1 MEELRIDVSKLTK
14 EEQARWK
21 KEVQNVWKLNHTM
34 PYTDE
39 YNELLDKLIPNRGE
53 NVDIRTP
60 LAGVNLGKVV
70 IGNNVVIMNGSLMMA
85 SGGITIEDNTMLA
98 ANVQLISN
106 NHDLD
111 VRAVITCLPIHI
123 KKNCWIGAGATILRG
138 VTIGENAVVGAGSV
152 VTKDVPDNVIVAG
165 NPAKIIKRIHY
176 KRQPP
181 KKLEHGQNVPQFCR
195 WSKFKRNRN

>member
-1 MEELRIDVSKLTK
+1 MIELRIDMSKLNDEQK
-14 EEQARWK
+14 EFYKTEI
-21 KEVQNVWKLNHTM
+21 QNVWKLNNTM

-39 YNELLDKLIPNRGE
+39 YNKLLNILIPNKGD

-60 LAGVNLGKVV
+60 ITGVNLSKVK
-70 IGNNVVIMNGSLMMA
+70 IGNNVVVMNGSLMMA

-111 VRAVITCLPIHI
+111 KRAIITCLPIHI

-138 VTIGENAVVGAGSV
+138 VTIGENSVVGAGSV

-165 NPAKIIKRIHY
+165 NPAKIVKNI
-176 KRQPP
+176 
-181 KKLEHGQNVPQFCR
+181 
-195 WSKFKRNRN
+195 

>member
-39 YNELLDKLIPNRGE
+39 YNELLAKLIPNRGE

-152 VTKDVPDNVIVAG
+152 VTKDIPDNVIVAG
-165 NPAKIIKRIHY
+165 NPAKIIKRI
-176 KRQPP
+176 
-181 KKLEHGQNVPQFCR
+181 
-195 WSKFKRNRN
+195 

>member
-1 MEELRIDVSKLTK
+1 MIELRIDMSKLNDEQK
-14 EEQARWK
+14 EFYKTEI
-21 KEVQNVWKLNHTM
+21 QNVWKLNNTM

-39 YNELLDKLIPNRGE
+39 YNKLLNILIPNKGD

-60 LAGVNLGKVV
+60 ITGVNLSKVK
-70 IGNNVVIMNGSLMMA
+70 IGNNVVVMNGSLMMA

-111 VRAVITCLPIHI
+111 ERTIITCLPIHI
-123 KKNCWIGAGATILRG
+123 KKNCWIGAGTTILRG
-138 VTIGENAVVGAGSV
+138 VTIGENSVVGAGAV

-165 NPAKIIKRIHY
+165 NPAKIIKNI
-176 KRQPP
+176 
-181 KKLEHGQNVPQFCR
+181 
-195 WSKFKRNRN
+195 

>member
-106 NHDLD
+106 NHGLD

-165 NPAKIIKRIHY
+165 NPAKIIKRI
-176 KRQPP
+176 
-181 KKLEHGQNVPQFCR
+181 
-195 WSKFKRNRN
+195 

>member
-1 MEELRIDVSKLTK
+1 MEELRIDMSKLNDEQK
-14 EEQARWK
+14 EFYKTEI
-21 KEVQNVWKLNHTM
+21 QNIWKLNHAM
-34 PYTDE
+34 PFTDE
-39 YNELLDKLIPNRGE
+39 YKKLIDDLIPNKGE

-60 LAGVNLGKVV
+60 IAGVNLGKVK
-70 IGNNVVIMNGSLMMA
+70 IGSNVVVMNGSLMMA

-111 VRAVITCLPIHI
+111 ERAIITCLPIHI

-138 VTIGENAVVGAGSV
+138 VTIGENSVVGAGSV

-165 NPAKIIKRIHY
+165 NPAKVIKNI
-176 KRQPP
+176 
-181 KKLEHGQNVPQFCR
+181 
-195 WSKFKRNRN
+195 